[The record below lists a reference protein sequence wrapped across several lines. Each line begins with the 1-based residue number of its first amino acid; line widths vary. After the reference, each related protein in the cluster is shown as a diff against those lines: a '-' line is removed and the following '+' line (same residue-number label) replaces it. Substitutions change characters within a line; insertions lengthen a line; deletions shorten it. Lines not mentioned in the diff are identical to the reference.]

1 MPSQDLINL
10 GFLGGG
16 SVLGVLLKIIWDAIK
31 DLQKDM
37 REIEIEIHR
46 DYITKDDYKQDIAE
60 IKSILKEIFAD
71 LKNKADK

>member
-16 SVLGVLLKIIWDAIK
+16 SVLGVLLKIMWDAIK

-37 REIEIEIHR
+37 RDIESEMHR
-46 DYITKDDYKQDIAE
+46 DYVRKDEFRADLDE

-71 LKNKADK
+71 LKKKADK

>member
-71 LKNKADK
+71 LKKKADK

>member
-37 REIEIEIHR
+37 REIETEIHR

-71 LKNKADK
+71 LKKKADK

>member
-37 REIEIEIHR
+37 REIETEIHR

>member
-60 IKSILKEIFAD
+60 IKSILKEIFTD